1 VKIANHQVEK
11 VFGCGEILRSS
22 PSHCI
27 FSGLGL
33 DGSLYVMVERGLTDI
48 YALDLDLP

>member
-1 VKIANHQVEK
+1 VER

-27 FSGLGL
+27 FSGLGT
-33 DGSLYVMVERGLTDI
+33 DGSLYVMLELGLTDI